1 MNVKNKFLLNKFI
14 FIEGGARM
22 SNKKNDPQIEKRKNE
37 ILGLFLITFAAIS
50 YLAIFSNSA
59 GLLGNYLSNAYYFLV
74 GSGSYFFPL
83 LFIYWGIQ
91 FIRSRKI
98 KFSSRFGGLL
108 IAFIAII
115 SIINLTE
122 GVKNPLVIDFN
133 AAGGIIGNTIS
144 YFLAE
149 LFAVNGAYIILSVIL
164 LIGLLLLFDLFLHNI
179 FSKVKTKFKA
189 IKKIILNFK
198 EQFKSFFANL
208 SLNQFNFLN
217 KIKEK
222 NENKKQKTKEENAMK
237 AELKKDRTKKNNSN
251 KDTPAK
257 IVKNKAPQNE
267 EIKAKTE
274 SINNNPNNEKPVKK
288 NEKENNFKD
297 KPKEVQEDF
306 DISKDQSKNVND
318 QGEKYGDYTFPG
330 ISLLNDSG
338 KKKVK
343 LANKSELLEETL
355 NSFGVEAKVINVNH
369 GPTITRYEIQPA
381 TGVKVSKIVNL
392 SDDISLALAARDV
405 RIEAPIPGKA
415 AVGIEV
421 PHGNNITVSFRDVI
435 VSEEFQKA
443 EAKLTL
449 ALGKGIDGD
458 TAVFNLAKMPH
469 LLVAGA
475 TGSGKSVC
483 INTLISSI
491 LYGATPAEVKLL
503 LVDPKKVEL
512 NIYQGLPHL
521 ITPVVTDPQKAANVL
536 KLVVEEMENRYDL
549 FSETGSRGIESY
561 NKQVDDSEDKMPY
574 IVVIIDELSD
584 LMMVAANEVEDNICR
599 LAQMSRAA
607 GIHLIIA
614 TQRPSVDVITGL
626 IKANIPSR
634 ISFAVSSAT
643 DSRTILDMGGAEKLL
658 GKGDMLFSPVGMQK
672 PQRIQG
678 SFLTDQEISKITSF
692 VKSQATAD
700 YKIEK
705 EDIKDVELSIDDE
718 QDELYEEA
726 VKLVV
731 KYRASISMLQ
741 RRLHIGHSR
750 AARLID
756 SMEDDGIVGPYAGS
770 KPREV
775 LVEESDLETIL
786 NDEDLE
792 QGAKSEVK
800 NLDKKIEL

>member
-1 MNVKNKFLLNKFI
+1 
-14 FIEGGARM
+14 M
-22 SNKKNDPQIEKRKNE
+22 SDQKNDPKIERRKNE

-50 YLAIFSNSA
+50 YFAIFSNSA
-59 GLLGNYLSNAYYFLV
+59 GLLGDYMSRGYYFLV
-74 GSGSYFFPL
+74 GSGSYILPL
-83 LFIYWGIQ
+83 LFVYWGIQ
-91 FIRSRKI
+91 LIRSKTI
-98 KFSSRFGGLL
+98 KFSAQFLGL
-108 IAFIAII
+108 IISFIAII
-115 SIINLTE
+115 SIINLNE
-122 GVKNPLVIDFN
+122 GGNLFLNTPQN
-133 AAGGIIGNTIS
+133 AAGGVIGGAIT
-144 YFLAE
+144 YFLVE
-149 LFAVNGAYIILSVIL
+149 LFAVNGAYIILSVLL
-164 LIGLLLLFDLFLHNI
+164 LIGILLLFDLFLHNI
-179 FSKVKTKFKA
+179 FRKTKAVISSFNQLLRNLKEN
-189 IKKIILNFK
+189 II
-198 EQFKSFFANL
+198 SFFS
-208 SLNQFNFLN
+208 SLTLGRFNIFSKLKENRKKKKDKKKNDLN
-217 KIKEK
+217 KPELESKNIVEEK
-222 NENKKQKTKEENAMK
+222 NTGGSTEVQVENAKNNKSSKTAKMKDKKNKNKKSS
-237 AELKKDRTKKNNSN
+237 RTKKE
-251 KDTPAK
+251 
-257 IVKNKAPQNE
+257 IEEEKNK
-267 EIKAKTE
+267 EIT
-274 SINNNPNNEKPVKK
+274 
-288 NEKENNFKD
+288 
-297 KPKEVQEDF
+297 EDF
-306 DISKDQSKNVND
+306 DISKDQSKD
-318 QGEKYGDYTFPG
+318 IKGQGEKHGDYTLPG

-392 SDDISLALAARDV
+392 SDDIALALAARDV

-421 PHGNNITVSFRDVI
+421 PHGNDITVSFRDVI

-443 EAKLTL
+443 EDKLTL

-491 LYGATPAEVKLL
+491 LYRATPEEVKLL

-521 ITPVVTDPQKAANVL
+521 ITPVVTDSKKAANVL

-549 FSETGSRGIESY
+549 FSDTGSRGIESY
-561 NKQVDDSEDKMPY
+561 NEKLDDPEDKMPY

-658 GKGDMLFSPVGMQK
+658 GKGDMLFAPVGMQK

-678 SFLTDQEISKITSF
+678 AFLTDKEISDITAF
-692 VKSQATAD
+692 VKEQATAE
-700 YKIEK
+700 YKIGK
-705 EDIKDVELSIDDE
+705 NDIKEVELSIIDDE

-756 SMEDDGIVGPYAGS
+756 SMEEDGIVGPYAGS
-770 KPREV
+770 KPRQV
-775 LVEESDLETIL
+775 LVEEDDLEAIL
-786 NDEDLE
+786 NGEYDNEAE
-792 QGAKSEVK
+792 AEEKS
-800 NLDKKIEL
+800 NTQNS

>member
-1 MNVKNKFLLNKFI
+1 
-14 FIEGGARM
+14 M
-22 SNKKNDPQIEKRKNE
+22 SDQKNDPKIERRKNE

-50 YLAIFSNSA
+50 YFAIFSNSA
-59 GLLGNYLSNAYYFLV
+59 GLLGDYMSRGYYFLV
-74 GSGSYFFPL
+74 GSGSYILPL
-83 LFIYWGIQ
+83 LFVYWGIQ
-91 FIRSRKI
+91 LIRSKTI
-98 KFSSRFGGLL
+98 KFSAKFLGL
-108 IAFIAII
+108 IISFIAII
-115 SIINLTE
+115 SIINLNE
-122 GVKNPLVIDFN
+122 GGNLFLNTPQN
-133 AAGGIIGNTIS
+133 AAGGVIGGAIT
-144 YFLAE
+144 YFLVE
-149 LFAVNGAYIILSVIL
+149 LFAVNGAYIILSVLL
-164 LIGLLLLFDLFLHNI
+164 LIGILLLFDLFLHNI
-179 FSKVKTKFKA
+179 FRKTKAVISSFNQLLRNLKEN
-189 IKKIILNFK
+189 II
-198 EQFKSFFANL
+198 SFFS
-208 SLNQFNFLN
+208 SLTLGRFNIFSKLKENRKKKKDKKKNDLN
-217 KIKEK
+217 KPELESKNIVEEK
-222 NENKKQKTKEENAMK
+222 NTGGSTEVQVENAKNNKSSKTAKMKDKKNKNKKSS
-237 AELKKDRTKKNNSN
+237 RTKKE
-251 KDTPAK
+251 
-257 IVKNKAPQNE
+257 IEEEKNK
-267 EIKAKTE
+267 EIT
-274 SINNNPNNEKPVKK
+274 
-288 NEKENNFKD
+288 
-297 KPKEVQEDF
+297 EDF
-306 DISKDQSKNVND
+306 DISKDQSKD
-318 QGEKYGDYTFPG
+318 IKGQGEKHGDYTLPG
-330 ISLLNDSG
+330 ILLLNDSG

-392 SDDISLALAARDV
+392 SDDIALALAARDV

-421 PHGNNITVSFRDVI
+421 PHGNDITVSFRDVI

-443 EAKLTL
+443 EDKLTL

-491 LYGATPAEVKLL
+491 LYRATPEEVKLL

-521 ITPVVTDPQKAANVL
+521 ITPVVTDSKKAANVL

-549 FSETGSRGIESY
+549 FSDTGSRGIESY
-561 NKQVDDSEDKMPY
+561 NEKLDDPEDKMPY

-658 GKGDMLFSPVGMQK
+658 GKGDMLFAPVGMQK

-678 SFLTDQEISKITSF
+678 AFLTDKEISDITAF
-692 VKSQATAD
+692 VKDQATAE

-705 EDIKDVELSIDDE
+705 DDIKEVELSIIDDE

-756 SMEDDGIVGPYAGS
+756 SMEEDGIVGPYAGS
-770 KPREV
+770 KPRQV
-775 LVEESDLETIL
+775 LVEEDDLEAIL
-786 NDEDLE
+786 NGEYDNEAE
-792 QGAKSEVK
+792 AEEKS
-800 NLDKKIEL
+800 NTQNS

>member
-1 MNVKNKFLLNKFI
+1 
-14 FIEGGARM
+14 M
-22 SNKKNDPQIEKRKNE
+22 SNKNNDPRIEKRKNE
-37 ILGLFLITFAAIS
+37 LLGLFLITFAAIS
-50 YLAIFSNSA
+50 YFAIFNDSA
-59 GLLGNYLSNAYYFLV
+59 GLLGDYISSAYYFLV
-74 GSGSYFFPL
+74 GSGSYILPL

-91 FIRSRKI
+91 LIRSKKI
-98 KFSSRFGGLL
+98 FFSARFVGL
-108 IAFIAII
+108 IISFIAVI
-115 SIINLTE
+115 SIVHLNE
-122 GVKNPLVIDFN
+122 GVSFSLSSAQNT
-133 AAGGIIGNTIS
+133 AGGVIGGALS
-144 YFLAE
+144 YFLSQ
-149 LFAVNGAYIILSVIL
+149 LFAVSGAYIILSVLL
-164 LIGLLLLFDLFLHNI
+164 LIGILLLFDLFLHNI
-179 FSKVKTKFKA
+179 F
-189 IKKIILNFK
+189 
-198 EQFKSFFANL
+198 
-208 SLNQFNFLN
+208 
-217 KIKEK
+217 
-222 NENKKQKTKEENAMK
+222 QKTKEFIIYIKEKIDSLNKKIKEFLNRLKSRISAFFSKIKKKLTVKKEENNDKEKSEPEKGPNEVK
-237 AELKKDRTKKNNSN
+237 ANDKED
-251 KDTPAK
+251 
-257 IVKNKAPQNE
+257 
-267 EIKAKTE
+267 
-274 SINNNPNNEKPVKK
+274 NNPNKADKKLKKEKVNSKPEEKTKNNNLKTEKSEKFEQKETENKSKTRSEKNSSGDNKK
-288 NEKENNFKD
+288 EEKNKKD
-297 KPKEVQEDF
+297 QNAEEITEDF
-306 DISKDQSKNVND
+306 DISKDQSKNIKD
-318 QGEKYGDYTFPG
+318 EGEKHGDYTLPG

-338 KKKVK
+338 KKRAK
-343 LANKSELLEETL
+343 LPNKSELLEQTL
-355 NSFGVEAKVINVNH
+355 NSFGVEAEVINVNH

-392 SDDISLALAARDV
+392 SDDIALALAAKDV

-421 PHGNNITVSFRDVI
+421 PHGNEITVSFRDVI
-435 VSEEFQKA
+435 ISEEFQQS
-443 EAKLTL
+443 EDKLTL

-469 LLVAGA
+469 LLIAGA

-491 LYGATPAEVKLL
+491 LYRATPEEVKLL

-512 NIYQGLPHL
+512 SIYKGLPHL
-521 ITPVVTDPQKAANVL
+521 ITPVVTDPKKASNVL
-536 KLVVEEMENRYDL
+536 KLVVEEMEKRYDR

-561 NKQVDDSEDKMPY
+561 NKQVDDPEDKMPY

-599 LAQMSRAA
+599 LAQMARAA

-658 GKGDMLFSPVGMQK
+658 GKGDMLFAPVGMQK

-678 SFLTDQEISKITSF
+678 AFLTDEEISKITSF
-692 VKSQATAD
+692 VKDQASTE

-705 EDIKDVELSIDDE
+705 DDIEEVKLSIDDE

-756 SMEDDGIVGPYAGS
+756 SMEEDGIVGPYAGS

-775 LVEESDLETIL
+775 LVDEDDLEAIL
-786 NDEDLE
+786 NGEYEAEEEND
-792 QGAKSEVK
+792 SE
-800 NLDKKIEL
+800 NS

>member
-1 MNVKNKFLLNKFI
+1 
-14 FIEGGARM
+14 M
-22 SNKKNDPQIEKRKNE
+22 SDQKNDPKIERRKNE

-50 YLAIFSNSA
+50 YFAIFSNSA
-59 GLLGNYLSNAYYFLV
+59 GLLGDYMSRGYYFLV
-74 GSGSYFFPL
+74 GSGSYILPL
-83 LFIYWGIQ
+83 LFVYWGIQ
-91 FIRSRKI
+91 LIRSKTI
-98 KFSSRFGGLL
+98 KFSAKFLGL
-108 IAFIAII
+108 IISFIAII
-115 SIINLTE
+115 SIINLNE
-122 GVKNPLVIDFN
+122 GGNLFLNTPQN
-133 AAGGIIGNTIS
+133 AAGGVIGGAIT
-144 YFLAE
+144 YFLVE
-149 LFAVNGAYIILSVIL
+149 LFAVNGAYIILSVLL
-164 LIGLLLLFDLFLHNI
+164 LIGILLLFDLFLHNI
-179 FSKVKTKFKA
+179 FRKTKAVISSFNQLLRNLKEN
-189 IKKIILNFK
+189 II
-198 EQFKSFFANL
+198 SFFS
-208 SLNQFNFLN
+208 SLTLGRFNIFSKLKENRKKKKDKKKNDLN
-217 KIKEK
+217 KPELESKNIVEEK
-222 NENKKQKTKEENAMK
+222 NTGGSTEVQVENAKNNKSSKTAKMKDKKNKNKKSS
-237 AELKKDRTKKNNSN
+237 RTKKE
-251 KDTPAK
+251 
-257 IVKNKAPQNE
+257 IEEEKNK
-267 EIKAKTE
+267 EIT
-274 SINNNPNNEKPVKK
+274 
-288 NEKENNFKD
+288 
-297 KPKEVQEDF
+297 EDF
-306 DISKDQSKNVND
+306 DISKDQSKD
-318 QGEKYGDYTFPG
+318 IKGQGEKHGDYTLPG
-330 ISLLNDSG
+330 ILLLNDSG

-392 SDDISLALAARDV
+392 SDDIALALAARDV

-421 PHGNNITVSFRDVI
+421 PHGNDITVSFRDVI

-443 EAKLTL
+443 EDKLTL

-491 LYGATPAEVKLL
+491 LYRATPEEVKLL

-521 ITPVVTDPQKAANVL
+521 ITPVVTDSKKAANVL

-549 FSETGSRGIESY
+549 FSDTGSRGIESY
-561 NKQVDDSEDKMPY
+561 NEKLDDPEDKMPY

-658 GKGDMLFSPVGMQK
+658 GKGDMLFAPVGMQK

-678 SFLTDQEISKITSF
+678 AFLTDKEISDITAF
-692 VKSQATAD
+692 VKEQATAE
-700 YKIEK
+700 YKIGK
-705 EDIKDVELSIDDE
+705 NDIKEVELSIIDDE

-756 SMEDDGIVGPYAGS
+756 SMEEDGIVGPYAGS
-770 KPREV
+770 KPRQV
-775 LVEESDLETIL
+775 LVEEDDLEAIL
-786 NDEDLE
+786 NGEYDNEAE
-792 QGAKSEVK
+792 AEEKS
-800 NLDKKIEL
+800 NTQNS

>member
-1 MNVKNKFLLNKFI
+1 
-14 FIEGGARM
+14 
-22 SNKKNDPQIEKRKNE
+22 KNE

-50 YLAIFSNSA
+50 YFAIFSNSA
-59 GLLGNYLSNAYYFLV
+59 GLLGNYISTAYYFLV
-74 GSGSYFFPL
+74 GSGSYILPL
-83 LFIYWGIQ
+83 LFVYWGIQ
-91 FIRSRKI
+91 LIRSKKI
-98 KFSSRFGGLL
+98 SLSGRFLGLL
-108 IAFIAII
+108 ISFIAII
-115 SIINLTE
+115 SIINLNE
-122 GVKNPLVIDFN
+122 GANFFLNTPQN
-133 AAGGIIGNTIS
+133 AAGGIIGGAIS
-144 YFLAE
+144 YFLVE
-149 LFAVNGAYIILSVIL
+149 LFAVNGAYIILSALL
-164 LIGLLLLFDLFLHNI
+164 LIGVLLLFDLFLHNI
-179 FSKVKTKFKA
+179 FRKT
-189 IKKIILNFK
+189 K
-198 EQFKSFFANL
+198 EQFLAFKKSLENLKRKIINFFSNL
-208 SLNQFNFLN
+208 SLGRFNIFA
-217 KIKEK
+217 KIKEAGALKKSKKKKESKSQSEQQADQADQRSKK
-222 NENKKQKTKEENAMK
+222 NSTDIDNISPSLAQSNSQTEKKKNQEAENKKQQKEAAAN
-237 AELKKDRTKKNNSN
+237 DQDNDNNQ
-251 KDTPAK
+251 AK
-257 IVKNKAPQNE
+257 SEDK
-267 EIKAKTE
+267 EIT
-274 SINNNPNNEKPVKK
+274 
-288 NEKENNFKD
+288 
-297 KPKEVQEDF
+297 EDF
-306 DISKDQSKNVND
+306 DITKDQSKDVKN
-318 QGEKYGDYTFPG
+318 QGEKHGDYTLPG
-330 ISLLNDSG
+330 ISLLDDSG

-355 NSFGVEAKVINVNH
+355 SSFGVDAKVINVNH
-369 GPTITRYEIQPA
+369 GPTITRYEVQPA

-392 SDDISLALAARDV
+392 SDDIALALAAKDV

-421 PHGNNITVSFRDVI
+421 PHGNDITVSFRDVI
-435 VSEEFQKA
+435 ISEEFQKA
-443 EAKLTL
+443 EDKLTL

-491 LYGATPAEVKLL
+491 LYRATPKEVKLL

-521 ITPVVTDPQKAANVL
+521 LTPVVTDPKKAANVL

-561 NKQVDDSEDKMPY
+561 NKQVDDPEDKMPY

-658 GKGDMLFSPVGMQK
+658 GKGDMLFAPVGMQK

-678 SFLTDQEISKITSF
+678 SFLTDQEISAINSF
-692 VKSQATAD
+692 VKNQATAE

-705 EDIKDVELSIDDE
+705 DDIKEVELSIDDE

-756 SMEDDGIVGPYAGS
+756 SMEEDGIVGPYAGS

-775 LVEESDLETIL
+775 LVEEDDLEAIL
-786 NDEDLE
+786 NGDFDEAE
-792 QGAKSEVK
+792 KEEAENS
-800 NLDKKIEL
+800 

>member
-1 MNVKNKFLLNKFI
+1 
-14 FIEGGARM
+14 M
-22 SNKKNDPQIEKRKNE
+22 SKQKNDPKIEKRKNE

-50 YLAIFSNSA
+50 YFAIFSNSA
-59 GLLGNYLSNAYYFLV
+59 GLLGDYISNAYFFSV
-74 GSGSYFFPL
+74 GSGSYVMPL
-83 LFIYWGIQ
+83 LFVYWGIQ
-91 FIRSRKI
+91 LIRSKKI
-98 KFSSRFGGLL
+98 SFSGRFLGVL
-108 IAFIAII
+108 ITFTAII
-115 SIINLTE
+115 SIINLNE
-122 GVKNPLVIDFN
+122 GGSFFLNTPQN
-133 AAGGIIGNTIS
+133 AAGGIIGGAIS
-144 YFLAE
+144 YFLVE
-149 LFAVNGAYIILSVIL
+149 LFALNGAYIILSALL
-164 LIGLLLLFDLFLHNI
+164 LIGILLLFNLFLHNI
-179 FSKVKTKFKA
+179 FQKSREQILAFKRGLENL
-189 IKKIILNFK
+189 KEKII
-198 EQFKSFFANL
+198 SFFSNL
-208 SLNQFNFLN
+208 SLGRLN
-217 KIKEK
+217 VFAKIKEARANK
-222 NENKKQKTKEENAMK
+222 KAEKKKMGKKEKSNNAEAKGKQNENREENLTDVDTVSPSLTQSKSQTEKKQNKKVENKKQQNKKSAVKEN
-237 AELKKDRTKKNNSN
+237 
-251 KDTPAK
+251 
-257 IVKNKAPQNE
+257 KNK
-267 EIKAKTE
+267 
-274 SINNNPNNEKPVKK
+274 
-288 NEKENNFKD
+288 
-297 KPKEVQEDF
+297 EVTEDF
-306 DISKDQSKNVND
+306 DISKDQSENIKD
-318 QGEKYGDYTFPG
+318 EGEKHGDYTLPG

-355 NSFGVEAKVINVNH
+355 NSFGVEAKVVNVNH
-369 GPTITRYEIQPA
+369 GPTITRYEVQPA

-392 SDDISLALAARDV
+392 SDDIALALAAKDV

-421 PHGNNITVSFRDVI
+421 PHGNDITVSFRDVV

-443 EAKLTL
+443 EDKLTL

-458 TAVFNLAKMPH
+458 TAVFNLAEMPH

-491 LYGATPAEVKLL
+491 LYRSTPEEVKLL

-512 NIYQGLPHL
+512 NTYQGLPHL
-521 ITPVVTDPQKAANVL
+521 ITPVVTDPKKAANVL
-536 KLVVEEMENRYDL
+536 KLVVEEMEDRYDR

-561 NKQVDDSEDKMPY
+561 NKQVDDPDDKMPY

-584 LMMVAANEVEDNICR
+584 LMMVAASEVEDNICR

-658 GKGDMLFSPVGMQK
+658 GKGDMLFAPVGMQK

-678 SFLTDQEISKITSF
+678 AFLTDQEISEITSF
-692 VKSQATAD
+692 VKDQATAE

-705 EDIKDVELSIDDE
+705 DDIQDVELSIDDD

-741 RRLHIGHSR
+741 RRLHVGHSR

-756 SMEDDGIVGPYAGS
+756 TMEEDGIVGPYAGS

-775 LVEESDLETIL
+775 LVEEDDLEAIL
-786 NDEDLE
+786 NGEFEKEDEKE
-792 QGAKSEVK
+792 EAEEAKNNS
-800 NLDKKIEL
+800 

>member
-1 MNVKNKFLLNKFI
+1 
-14 FIEGGARM
+14 M
-22 SNKKNDPQIEKRKNE
+22 SKQKNDPKIEKRKNE

-50 YLAIFSNSA
+50 YFAIFNSSA
-59 GLLGNYLSNAYYFLV
+59 GLLGNYISKAYYFLV
-74 GSGSYFFPL
+74 GSGSYILPL
-83 LFIYWGIQ
+83 LFVYWGIQ
-91 FIRSRKI
+91 LIRSKKI
-98 KFSSRFGGLL
+98 KLSGRFLGLL
-108 IAFIAII
+108 IAFTAII
-115 SIINLTE
+115 SIINLNE
-122 GVKNPLVIDFN
+122 GGGFFLNTPQN
-133 AAGGIIGNTIS
+133 AAGGIIGSSIS

-149 LFAVNGAYIILSVIL
+149 LFAVNGAYIILSVLL
-164 LIGLLLLFDLFLHNI
+164 LIGILLLFDLFLHNI
-179 FSKVKTKFKA
+179 FQKSKKQLIA
-189 IKKIILNFK
+189 FK
-198 EQFKSFFANL
+198 EALSNLNEKIKEFFNNL
-208 SLNQFNFLN
+208 SLGRLN
-217 KIKEK
+217 IFAKIKEAAAAKKAKKKKEIMK
-222 NENKKQKTKEENAMK
+222 NKDNSDAAEIDSEPEVNKRKNLNDQENISPSLTQSKTSSENNKNKKMKTKNK
-237 AELKKDRTKKNNSN
+237 QKVAES
-251 KDTPAK
+251 
-257 IVKNKAPQNE
+257 E
-267 EIKAKTE
+267 
-274 SINNNPNNEKPVKK
+274 
-288 NEKENNFKD
+288 EKEIT
-297 KPKEVQEDF
+297 EDF
-306 DISKDQSKNVND
+306 DITKDQSKDVKD
-318 QGEKYGDYTFPG
+318 QGEKHGDYTLPG

-392 SDDISLALAARDV
+392 SDDIALALAARDV

-421 PHGNNITVSFRDVI
+421 PHGNDITVSFRDVI

-458 TAVFNLAKMPH
+458 TAVFNLTKMPH

-491 LYGATPAEVKLL
+491 LYRATPEEVKLL

-521 ITPVVTDPQKAANVL
+521 ITPVVTDPKKAANVL

-561 NKQVDDSEDKMPY
+561 NKQVDDPEDKMPY
-574 IVVIIDELSD
+574 IVVVIDELSD

-658 GKGDMLFSPVGMQK
+658 GKGDMLFAPVGMQK

-692 VKSQATAD
+692 VKNQAAAE

-705 EDIKDVELSIDDE
+705 EDIKEVELSLDDE

-756 SMEDDGIVGPYAGS
+756 TMEEDGIVGPYAGS

-775 LVEESDLETIL
+775 LVEEEELEAVLNGELEEAENSNSD
-786 NDEDLE
+786 
-792 QGAKSEVK
+792 K
-800 NLDKKIEL
+800 

>member
-1 MNVKNKFLLNKFI
+1 
-14 FIEGGARM
+14 M
-22 SNKKNDPQIEKRKNE
+22 SDQKNDPKIERRKNE

-50 YLAIFSNSA
+50 YFAIFSNSA
-59 GLLGNYLSNAYYFLV
+59 GLLGDYMSRGYYFLV
-74 GSGSYFFPL
+74 GSGSYILPL
-83 LFIYWGIQ
+83 LFVYWGIQ
-91 FIRSRKI
+91 LIRSKTI
-98 KFSSRFGGLL
+98 KFSAQFLGL
-108 IAFIAII
+108 IISFIAII
-115 SIINLTE
+115 SIINLNE
-122 GVKNPLVIDFN
+122 GGNLFLNTPQN
-133 AAGGIIGNTIS
+133 AAGGVIGGAIT
-144 YFLAE
+144 YFLVE
-149 LFAVNGAYIILSVIL
+149 LFAVNGAYIILSVLL
-164 LIGLLLLFDLFLHNI
+164 LIGILLLFDLFLHNI
-179 FSKVKTKFKA
+179 FRKTKAVISSFNQLLRNLKEN
-189 IKKIILNFK
+189 II
-198 EQFKSFFANL
+198 SFFS
-208 SLNQFNFLN
+208 SLTLGRFNIFSKLKENRKKKKDKKKNDLN
-217 KIKEK
+217 KPELESKNIVEEK
-222 NENKKQKTKEENAMK
+222 NTGGSTEVQVENAKNNKSSKTAKMKDKKNKNKKSS
-237 AELKKDRTKKNNSN
+237 RTKKE
-251 KDTPAK
+251 
-257 IVKNKAPQNE
+257 IEEEKNK
-267 EIKAKTE
+267 EIT
-274 SINNNPNNEKPVKK
+274 
-288 NEKENNFKD
+288 
-297 KPKEVQEDF
+297 EDF
-306 DISKDQSKNVND
+306 DISKDQSKD
-318 QGEKYGDYTFPG
+318 IKGQGEKHGDYTLPG

-392 SDDISLALAARDV
+392 SDDIALALAARDV

-421 PHGNNITVSFRDVI
+421 PHGNDITVSFRDVI

-443 EAKLTL
+443 EDKLTL

-491 LYGATPAEVKLL
+491 LYRATPEEVKLL
-503 LVDPKKVEL
+503 LIDPKKVEL

-521 ITPVVTDPQKAANVL
+521 ITPVVTDSKKAANVL

-549 FSETGSRGIESY
+549 FSDTGSRGIESY
-561 NKQVDDSEDKMPY
+561 NEKLDDPEDKMPY

-658 GKGDMLFSPVGMQK
+658 GKGDMLFAPVGMQK

-678 SFLTDQEISKITSF
+678 AFLTDKEISDITAF
-692 VKSQATAD
+692 VKDQATAE

-705 EDIKDVELSIDDE
+705 DDIKEVELSIIDDE

-756 SMEDDGIVGPYAGS
+756 SMEEDGIVGPYAGS
-770 KPREV
+770 KPRQV
-775 LVEESDLETIL
+775 LVEEDDLEAIL
-786 NDEDLE
+786 NGEYDNEAE
-792 QGAKSEVK
+792 AEEKS
-800 NLDKKIEL
+800 NTQNS

>member
-1 MNVKNKFLLNKFI
+1 
-14 FIEGGARM
+14 M
-22 SNKKNDPQIEKRKNE
+22 SKQKNDTRIEKRKNE

-50 YLAIFSNSA
+50 YFAIFSRSA
-59 GLLGNYLSNAYYFLV
+59 GLLGNYISSAYYFMV
-74 GSGSYFFPL
+74 GSGSYILPL
-83 LFIYWGIQ
+83 LFVYWGIQ
-91 FIRSRKI
+91 LIRSKKI
-98 KFSSRFGGLL
+98 KFSGRFLGLL
-108 IAFIAII
+108 ISFIAII
-115 SIINLTE
+115 SIINLSE
-122 GVKNPLVIDFN
+122 GGGFFLNTPQN
-133 AAGGIIGNTIS
+133 AAGGIIGSAIS
-144 YFLAE
+144 YFLTE
-149 LFAVNGAYIILSVIL
+149 LFAVRGSYIILSVLL
-164 LIGLLLLFDLFLHNI
+164 LIGILLLFDLFLHNI
-179 FSKVKTKFKA
+179 FQKTRAQIFA
-189 IKKIILNFK
+189 FK
-198 EQFKSFFANL
+198 EAVLNLNEKIKSFFSNL
-208 SLNQFNFLN
+208 SFGRLNLFAR
-217 KIKEK
+217 IKEARAK
-222 NENKKQKTKEENAMK
+222 KAERKNKKRKEKKRSAAAAETLAEENEDKELAESASLSPSMTQSNTK
-237 AELKKDRTKKNNSN
+237 AEKKQNPKAKKS
-251 KDTPAK
+251 
-257 IVKNKAPQNE
+257 KNKQKE
-267 EIKAKTE
+267 KTAASAE
-274 SINNNPNNEKPVKK
+274 
-288 NEKENNFKD
+288 EKEIT
-297 KPKEVQEDF
+297 EDF
-306 DISKDQSKNVND
+306 DITKDQSKDVKD
-318 QGEKYGDYTFPG
+318 QGEKHGDYTLPG

-355 NSFGVEAKVINVNH
+355 SSFGVEAKVINVNH

-392 SDDISLALAARDV
+392 SDDIALALAARDV

-421 PHGNNITVSFRDVI
+421 PHGNDITVSFRDVI

-443 EAKLTL
+443 EDKLTL

-491 LYGATPAEVKLL
+491 LYRATPEEVKLL

-521 ITPVVTDPQKAANVL
+521 ITPVVTDPKKAANVL

-561 NKQVDDSEDKMPY
+561 NKQVDDPDDKMPY

-658 GKGDMLFSPVGMQK
+658 GKGDMLFAPVGMQK

-678 SFLTDQEISKITSF
+678 AFLTDQEISEITSF
-692 VKSQATAD
+692 VKNQATAE

-705 EDIKDVELSIDDE
+705 DDIKEVELSIDDE

-756 SMEDDGIVGPYAGS
+756 TMEEDGIVGPYAGS

-775 LVEESDLETIL
+775 LVKEDDLEAIL
-786 NDEDLE
+786 NGEYENQEAETED
-792 QGAKSEVK
+792 QKS
-800 NLDKKIEL
+800 

>member
-1 MNVKNKFLLNKFI
+1 
-14 FIEGGARM
+14 M
-22 SNKKNDPQIEKRKNE
+22 SDQKNDPKIERRKNE

-50 YLAIFSNSA
+50 YFAIFSNSA
-59 GLLGNYLSNAYYFLV
+59 GLLGDYMSKAYYFLV
-74 GSGSYFFPL
+74 GSGSYILPL

-91 FIRSRKI
+91 LIRSKSI
-98 KFSSRFGGLL
+98 KFSAKFLGL
-108 IAFIAII
+108 IISFISII
-115 SIINLTE
+115 SIINLNE
-122 GVKNPLVIDFN
+122 GGNLFLNTPEN
-133 AAGGIIGNTIS
+133 AAGGIIGGAIS
-144 YFLAE
+144 YFLVE
-149 LFAVNGAYIILSVIL
+149 LFAVNGAYIILSVLL
-164 LIGLLLLFDLFLHNI
+164 LIGILLLFDLFLHNI
-179 FSKVKTKFKA
+179 FRKTKAVISAFNQS
-189 IKKIILNFK
+189 IKNLKEKIISFFNSLTLGRFNIFAKFK
-198 EQFKSFFANL
+198 DNRTDKKEKRKNDLDKVELESKNTAENIVEESNNQSSFKSQAENL
-208 SLNQFNFLN
+208 NNNTSSNSAV
-217 KIKEK
+217 EK
-222 NENKKQKTKEENAMK
+222 NKNNKKQQKTK
-237 AELKKDRTKKNNSN
+237 
-251 KDTPAK
+251 
-257 IVKNKAPQNE
+257 
-267 EIKAKTE
+267 
-274 SINNNPNNEKPVKK
+274 
-288 NEKENNFKD
+288 
-297 KPKEVQEDF
+297 KEVEAENETKEITEDF
-306 DISKDQSKNVND
+306 DISKDQSKDIKD
-318 QGEKYGDYTFPG
+318 QGEKHGDYTLPG

-392 SDDISLALAARDV
+392 SDDIALALAARDV

-421 PHGNNITVSFRDVI
+421 PHGNDITVSFRDVI

-491 LYGATPAEVKLL
+491 LYRAAPDEVKLL

-521 ITPVVTDPQKAANVL
+521 ITPVVTDPKKAANVL

-549 FSETGSRGIESY
+549 FSDTGSRGIESY
-561 NKQVDDSEDKMPY
+561 NKQIDDPEDKLPY
-574 IVVIIDELSD
+574 IVVVIDELSD

-658 GKGDMLFSPVGMQK
+658 GKGDMLFAPVGMQK

-678 SFLTDQEISKITSF
+678 AFLTDKEISDITAF
-692 VKSQATAD
+692 VKNQAAAE

-705 EDIKDVELSIDDE
+705 DDIKEVELSIDDE

-756 SMEDDGIVGPYAGS
+756 SMEEDGIVGPYAGS
-770 KPREV
+770 KPRKV
-775 LVEESDLETIL
+775 LVEEDDLEAIL
-786 NDEDLE
+786 NGEYDTDAEE
-792 QGAKSEVK
+792 KSDSQ
-800 NLDKKIEL
+800 NS

>member
-1 MNVKNKFLLNKFI
+1 MSKQKNNPK
-14 FIEGGARM
+14 
-22 SNKKNDPQIEKRKNE
+22 IEKRKNE

-50 YLAIFSNSA
+50 YFAIFSNSA
-59 GLLGNYLSNAYYFLV
+59 GLLGNYISSAYYFLV
-74 GSGSYFFPL
+74 GSGSYILPL
-83 LFIYWGIQ
+83 LFVYWGIQ
-91 FIRSRKI
+91 LIRSKKI
-98 KFSSRFGGLL
+98 NLSARFLGLL
-108 IAFIAII
+108 LSFIAII
-115 SIINLTE
+115 SIINLNDGGSFSLNT
-122 GVKNPLVIDFN
+122 PQT
-133 AAGGIIGNTIS
+133 AAGGIIGGAIS
-144 YFLAE
+144 YFLTE
-149 LFAVNGAYIILSVIL
+149 LFAVHGAYIILSVL
-164 LIGLLLLFDLFLHNI
+164 LLTGILLLFDLFLHNI
-179 FSKVKTKFKA
+179 FSKTRAQILAFKEWVLNSKEKITSFFGSFSFGRFNIFAKFKDRREARKEKRKTEKNKNQTAKNAVENNVISEA
-189 IKKIILNFK
+189 IENKVIKDSYSNSETEKTASKKTSNQTKTNKDEAK
-198 EQFKSFFANL
+198 EL
-208 SLNQFNFLN
+208 S
-217 KIKEK
+217 EK
-222 NENKKQKTKEENAMK
+222 NE
-237 AELKKDRTKKNNSN
+237 
-251 KDTPAK
+251 
-257 IVKNKAPQNE
+257 KNK
-267 EIKAKTE
+267 EIT
-274 SINNNPNNEKPVKK
+274 
-288 NEKENNFKD
+288 
-297 KPKEVQEDF
+297 EDF
-306 DISKDQSKNVND
+306 DITKDQSKNVKD
-318 QGEKYGDYTFPG
+318 QGEKHGDYTLPG

-355 NSFGVEAKVINVNH
+355 GSFGVEAKVINVNH
-369 GPTITRYEIQPA
+369 GPTITRYEVQPA

-392 SDDISLALAARDV
+392 SDDIALALAAKDV

-421 PHGNNITVSFRDVI
+421 PHGNDITVSFRDVI

-491 LYGATPAEVKLL
+491 LYRATPEEVKLL

-521 ITPVVTDPQKAANVL
+521 ITPVVTDPKKAANVL
-536 KLVVEEMENRYDL
+536 KLVVEEMEDRYDR
-549 FSETGSRGIESY
+549 FSETGSRGIDSY
-561 NKQVDDSEDKMPY
+561 NKQVDDPEDKMPY
-574 IVVIIDELSD
+574 IVVVIDELSD

-658 GKGDMLFSPVGMQK
+658 GKGDMLFAPVGMQK

-678 SFLTDQEISKITSF
+678 AFLTDQEITDITSF
-692 VKSQATAD
+692 VKTQATAE

-705 EDIKDVELSIDDE
+705 DDIKEVELSIDDE

-756 SMEDDGIVGPYAGS
+756 TMEEDGIVGPYAGS

-775 LVEESDLETIL
+775 LVEEENLESIL
-786 NDEDLE
+786 NGEFEEKD
-792 QGAKSEVK
+792 Q
-800 NLDKKIEL
+800 NIETETS

>member
-1 MNVKNKFLLNKFI
+1 MSKQKNIAK
-14 FIEGGARM
+14 
-22 SNKKNDPQIEKRKNE
+22 IEKRKNE
-37 ILGLFLITFAAIS
+37 ILGLFLITFAVIS
-50 YLAIFSNSA
+50 YFAIFSSSA
-59 GLLGNYLSNAYYFLV
+59 GILGNYISTAYYFLV
-74 GSGSYFFPL
+74 GSGSYILPL
-83 LFIYWGIQ
+83 LFVYWGIQ
-91 FIRSRKI
+91 LIRSKKI
-98 KFSSRFGGLL
+98 SFSGRTLGLL
-108 IAFIAII
+108 IAFTAVI
-115 SIINLTE
+115 SIINLNE
-122 GVKNPLVIDFN
+122 GGSFFLNTPQN
-133 AAGGIIGNTIS
+133 AAGGIIGGAVS

-149 LFAVNGAYIILSVIL
+149 LFAVSGAYIILTVLL
-164 LIGLLLLFDLFLHNI
+164 LIGILLLFDLFLHNI
-179 FSKVKTKFKA
+179 FQKSRDKLIS
-189 IKKIILNFK
+189 IKDTLINRKNKIINFLK
-198 EQFKSFFANL
+198 NI
-208 SLNQFNFLN
+208 SLNRLN
-217 KIKEK
+217 IFSKIK
-222 NENKKQKTKEENAMK
+222 NENSKKDYQNDYQDDKKAEENRDQITNAQPGLVQNKTQKNKKEVNKNKNKNKKQSQPKTAAAETENKE
-237 AELKKDRTKKNNSN
+237 LT
-251 KDTPAK
+251 
-257 IVKNKAPQNE
+257 
-267 EIKAKTE
+267 
-274 SINNNPNNEKPVKK
+274 
-288 NEKENNFKD
+288 
-297 KPKEVQEDF
+297 EDF
-306 DISKDQSKNVND
+306 DITKDQSKDIND
-318 QGEKYGDYTFPG
+318 QGEKHGDYTLPG

-343 LANKSELLEETL
+343 LANKSDLLEETL
-355 NSFGVEAKVINVNH
+355 NSFGVKAEVINVNH
-369 GPTITRYEIQPA
+369 GPTITRYEVQPA

-392 SDDISLALAARDV
+392 SDDIALALAAKDV

-421 PHGNNITVSFRDVI
+421 PHGSDITVSFRDVV

-443 EAKLTL
+443 DDKLTL

-491 LYGATPAEVKLL
+491 LYRATPDEVKLL

-512 NIYQGLPHL
+512 NTYQGLPHL
-521 ITPVVTDPQKAANVL
+521 ITPVVTDPKKAANVL
-536 KLVVEEMENRYDL
+536 KLVVEEMENRYDR

-561 NKQVDDSEDKMPY
+561 NKQVDDPEDKMPY

-584 LMMVAANEVEDNICR
+584 LMMVAASEVEDNICR

-658 GKGDMLFSPVGMQK
+658 GKGDMLFAPVGMQK

-678 SFLTDQEISKITSF
+678 AFLTDQEISDITSF
-692 VKSQATAD
+692 VKKQAAAE

-705 EDIKDVELSIDDE
+705 DDIKEVELSIDDE

-756 SMEDDGIVGPYAGS
+756 TMEEDGIVGPYAGS

-775 LVEESDLETIL
+775 LVEE
-786 NDEDLE
+786 EDLE
-792 QGAKSEVK
+792 AVLNDDSDEIKEDQKSG
-800 NLDKKIEL
+800 IENS

>member
-1 MNVKNKFLLNKFI
+1 MSKQKNVPKT
-14 FIEGGARM
+14 
-22 SNKKNDPQIEKRKNE
+22 EKRKNE
-37 ILGLFLITFAAIS
+37 ILGLFLITFAVIS
-50 YLAIFSNSA
+50 YFAIFSGSA
-59 GLLGNYLSNAYYFLV
+59 GLVGNYISSAYYFLV
-74 GSGSYFFPL
+74 GSGSYILPL
-83 LFIYWGIQ
+83 LFVYWGIQ
-91 FIRSRKI
+91 LIRSKKI
-98 KFSSRFGGLL
+98 NFSARFLGLL
-108 IAFIAII
+108 ISFIAII
-115 SIINLTE
+115 SIINLNE
-122 GVKNPLVIDFN
+122 GGSFFLNSSQN
-133 AAGGIIGNTIS
+133 AAGGLIGGALS
-144 YFLAE
+144 YFLVK
-149 LFAVNGAYIILSVIL
+149 LFAVNGAYIILSVLL
-164 LIGLLLLFDLFLHNI
+164 LIGILLLFDLFLHNI
-179 FSKVKTKFKA
+179 FQKSRDQLIDFKKA
-189 IKKIILNFK
+189 LANMNNNI
-198 EQFKSFFANL
+198 KSFFGNL
-208 SLNQFNFLN
+208 SLNKLN
-217 KIKEK
+217 IFAKIKEQLLK
-222 NENKKQKTKEENAMK
+222 KKAQEQKEKRKNKKTLNDNETEIEKSELEKQEVKETENRTASNNTQASLVQSKVQEKEDQKDKDKTPAADKDNENK
-237 AELKKDRTKKNNSN
+237 ELT
-251 KDTPAK
+251 
-257 IVKNKAPQNE
+257 
-267 EIKAKTE
+267 
-274 SINNNPNNEKPVKK
+274 
-288 NEKENNFKD
+288 
-297 KPKEVQEDF
+297 EDF
-306 DISKDQSKNVND
+306 DITKDQSKDVKD
-318 QGEKYGDYTFPG
+318 QGEKHGDYTLPG

-343 LANKSELLEETL
+343 LANKSDLLEETL

-392 SDDISLALAARDV
+392 SDDIALALAARDV

-421 PHGNNITVSFRDVI
+421 PHGNDITVSFRDVI

-443 EAKLTL
+443 EDKLTL

-491 LYGATPAEVKLL
+491 LYRATPEEVKLL

-521 ITPVVTDPQKAANVL
+521 ITPVVTDPKKAANVL
-536 KLVVEEMENRYDL
+536 KLVVEEMENRYDR

-561 NKQVDDSEDKMPY
+561 NKQVDDPEDKMPY

-658 GKGDMLFSPVGMQK
+658 GKGDMLFAPVGMQK

-678 SFLTDQEISKITSF
+678 AFLTDQEISEITSF
-692 VKSQATAD
+692 VKNQAAAE

-705 EDIKDVELSIDDE
+705 DDIKEVELSIDDD

-726 VKLVV
+726 VQLVV

-756 SMEDDGIVGPYAGS
+756 TMEEDGIVGPYAGS

-775 LVEESDLETIL
+775 LVEE
-786 NDEDLE
+786 EDLE
-792 QGAKSEVK
+792 AIFNGELETEEQ
-800 NLDKKIEL
+800 KKDDENS

>member
-1 MNVKNKFLLNKFI
+1 
-14 FIEGGARM
+14 M
-22 SNKKNDPQIEKRKNE
+22 SDQKNDPKIEKRKNE

-50 YLAIFSNSA
+50 YFAIFSKSA
-59 GLLGNYLSNAYYFLV
+59 GFLGDYMSQGYYFLV
-74 GSGSYFFPL
+74 GSGSYILPL
-83 LFIYWGIQ
+83 LFVYWGIQ
-91 FIRSRKI
+91 LIRSKRI
-98 KFSSRFGGLL
+98 QFSAKFLGL
-108 IAFIAII
+108 IISFIAII
-115 SIINLTE
+115 SIMNLNQGGSFFINTPE
-122 GVKNPLVIDFN
+122 N
-133 AAGGIIGNTIS
+133 AAGGIIGSAIT
-144 YFLAE
+144 YFLVE
-149 LFAVNGAYIILSVIL
+149 LFAVNGAYIILSVVL
-164 LIGLLLLFDLFLHNI
+164 LVGILLLFDLFLHNI
-179 FSKVKTKFKA
+179 FQKTKA
-189 IKKIILNFK
+189 IFISFNESIHEARKKIT
-198 EQFKSFFANL
+198 SFFNKF
-208 SLNQFNFLN
+208 SLAKLN
-217 KIKEK
+217 IFKKLQQKKENKKAENNAERDQQNYSSENIKEEIVEAENNNNRDTKEK
-222 NENKKQKTKEENAMK
+222 NIIDQDNKKSAS
-237 AELKKDRTKKNNSN
+237 AKKKKKNKNEKKKNNSVGE
-251 KDTPAK
+251 KDDK
-257 IVKNKAPQNE
+257 K
-267 EIKAKTE
+267 EIT
-274 SINNNPNNEKPVKK
+274 
-288 NEKENNFKD
+288 
-297 KPKEVQEDF
+297 EDF
-306 DISKDQSKNVND
+306 DISKDQSKNIND
-318 QGEKYGDYTFPG
+318 QGEKHGDYTLPG

-338 KKKVK
+338 KKRAK
-343 LANKSELLEETL
+343 LANKSELLEQTL

-392 SDDISLALAARDV
+392 SDDIALALAARDV

-421 PHGNNITVSFRDVI
+421 PHGNDITVSFRDVV

-491 LYGATPAEVKLL
+491 LYRATPEEVKLL

-521 ITPVVTDPQKAANVL
+521 ITPVVTDPKKAANVL

-549 FSETGSRGIESY
+549 FSETGSRGIDSY
-561 NKQVDDSEDKMPY
+561 NKQVDDPEDKMPY

-658 GKGDMLFSPVGMQK
+658 GKGDMLFAPVGMQK

-678 SFLTDQEISKITSF
+678 AFLTDEEISDITDF
-692 VKSQATAD
+692 VKDQATAE

-705 EDIKDVELSIDDE
+705 DDIKEVELSIDDE

-756 SMEDDGIVGPYAGS
+756 TMEEDGIVGPYAGS

-775 LVEESDLETIL
+775 LVEESDLENIL
-786 NDEDLE
+786 NGDFENE
-792 QGAKSEVK
+792 QKDDNS
-800 NLDKKIEL
+800 NS

>member
-1 MNVKNKFLLNKFI
+1 
-14 FIEGGARM
+14 M
-22 SNKKNDPQIEKRKNE
+22 SKQKNDPKIEKRKNE

-50 YLAIFSNSA
+50 YFAIFSDSA
-59 GLLGNYLSNAYYFLV
+59 GLLGNYIRSAYYFLV
-74 GSGSYFFPL
+74 GSGSYILPL
-83 LFIYWGIQ
+83 LFVYWGIQ
-91 FIRSRKI
+91 LIRSKKI
-98 KFSSRFGGLL
+98 IFSGKFLGLL
-108 IAFIAII
+108 LSFIAII
-115 SIINLTE
+115 SIINLNESGSFFLNT
-122 GVKNPLVIDFN
+122 PQN
-133 AAGGIIGNTIS
+133 AAGGIIGGAVS
-144 YFLAE
+144 YFLSE
-149 LFAVNGAYIILSVIL
+149 LFAVNGAYIILSVFL
-164 LIGLLLLFDLFLHNI
+164 LIGILLLFDLFLHNI
-179 FSKVKTKFKA
+179 FQKSRERLIAFKDA
-189 IKKIILNFK
+189 LLNLNNKI
-198 EQFKSFFANL
+198 KSFFENL
-208 SLNQFNFLN
+208 SLGKLN
-217 KIKEK
+217 IFGKIKEIRSK
-222 NENKKQKTKEENAMK
+222 NKSQAKK
-237 AELKKDRTKKNNSN
+237 KKNKTNLN
-251 KDTPAK
+251 DT
-257 IVKNKAPQNE
+257 E
-267 EIKAKTE
+267 TEIDKSEPEKKEVNKTE
-274 SINNNPNNEKPVKK
+274 NRTVSNNTQASLVQSKTQENQAQKSKDLDSVESDQN
-288 NEKENNFKD
+288 KELT
-297 KPKEVQEDF
+297 EDF
-306 DISKDQSKNVND
+306 DITKDQSKNVKD
-318 QGEKYGDYTFPG
+318 QGEKHGDYTLPG

-343 LANKSELLEETL
+343 LANKSELLEDTL

-392 SDDISLALAARDV
+392 SDDIALALAARDV

-421 PHGNNITVSFRDVI
+421 PHGNDITVSFRDVI

-443 EAKLTL
+443 EDKLTL

-491 LYGATPAEVKLL
+491 LYRATPEEVKLL

-521 ITPVVTDPQKAANVL
+521 ITPVVTDPKKAANVL

-561 NKQVDDSEDKMPY
+561 NKQVDDPEDKMPY

-658 GKGDMLFSPVGMQK
+658 GKGDMLFAPVGMQK

-678 SFLTDQEISKITSF
+678 AFLTDQEISEITSF
-692 VKSQATAD
+692 VKNQATAE

-705 EDIKDVELSIDDE
+705 DDIKEVELSIDDE

-756 SMEDDGIVGPYAGS
+756 SMEEDGIVGPYAGS

-775 LVEESDLETIL
+775 LVEE
-786 NDEDLE
+786 EDLE
-792 QGAKSEVK
+792 AVLNGEHEQAENSE
-800 NLDKKIEL
+800 N

>member
-1 MNVKNKFLLNKFI
+1 
-14 FIEGGARM
+14 
-22 SNKKNDPQIEKRKNE
+22 
-37 ILGLFLITFAAIS
+37 
-50 YLAIFSNSA
+50 
-59 GLLGNYLSNAYYFLV
+59 
-74 GSGSYFFPL
+74 
-83 LFIYWGIQ
+83 
-91 FIRSRKI
+91 
-98 KFSSRFGGLL
+98 
-108 IAFIAII
+108 
-115 SIINLTE
+115 
-122 GVKNPLVIDFN
+122 
-133 AAGGIIGNTIS
+133 
-144 YFLAE
+144 
-149 LFAVNGAYIILSVIL
+149 
-164 LIGLLLLFDLFLHNI
+164 
-179 FSKVKTKFKA
+179 
-189 IKKIILNFK
+189 
-198 EQFKSFFANL
+198 
-208 SLNQFNFLN
+208 
-217 KIKEK
+217 
-222 NENKKQKTKEENAMK
+222 MK
-237 AELKKDRTKKNNSN
+237 AKDQQKE
-251 KDTPAK
+251 AK
-257 IVKNKAPQNE
+257 STTNAE
-267 EIKAKTE
+267 TE
-274 SINNNPNNEKPVKK
+274 
-288 NEKENNFKD
+288 EKEIT
-297 KPKEVQEDF
+297 EDF
-306 DISKDQSKNVND
+306 DITKDQSKDVKD
-318 QGEKYGDYTFPG
+318 QGEKHGDYTLPG

-392 SDDISLALAARDV
+392 SDDIALALAARDV

-421 PHGNNITVSFRDVI
+421 PHGNDITVSFRDVI

-443 EAKLTL
+443 EDKLTL

-491 LYGATPAEVKLL
+491 LYRATPEEVKLL

-521 ITPVVTDPQKAANVL
+521 ITPVVTDPKKAANVL

-561 NKQVDDSEDKMPY
+561 NKQVDDPEDKMPY

-658 GKGDMLFSPVGMQK
+658 GKGDMLFAPVGMQK

-678 SFLTDQEISKITSF
+678 SFLTDQEISEITSF
-692 VKSQATAD
+692 VKNQAAAE

-705 EDIKDVELSIDDE
+705 DDIKEVELSIDDE

-756 SMEDDGIVGPYAGS
+756 TMEEDGIVGPYAGS

-775 LVEESDLETIL
+775 IHMPDSS
-786 NDEDLE
+786 NY
-792 QGAKSEVK
+792 
-800 NLDKKIEL
+800 

>member
-1 MNVKNKFLLNKFI
+1 
-14 FIEGGARM
+14 M
-22 SNKKNDPQIEKRKNE
+22 SEQKTDSRIEKRKNE

-50 YLAIFSNSA
+50 YFAIFSHSA
-59 GLLGNYLSNAYYFLV
+59 GLLGNYISRAYYFLV
-74 GSGSYFFPL
+74 GSGSYILPL

-91 FIRSRKI
+91 LIRSKKI
-98 KFSSRFGGLL
+98 KFSGRFLGLL
-108 IAFIAII
+108 VSFIAII
-115 SIINLTE
+115 SIINLNE
-122 GVKNPLVIDFN
+122 GGGFFLNTPQN
-133 AAGGIIGNTIS
+133 AAGGIIGSTIS
-144 YFLAE
+144 YFLTE

-164 LIGLLLLFDLFLHNI
+164 LIGILLLFDLFLHNI
-179 FSKVKTKFKA
+179 FQKTKAQFLA
-189 IKKIILNFK
+189 
-198 EQFKSFFANL
+198 FKSLLLSLNDKIKDFFANL
-208 SLNQFNFLN
+208 SLARFNIFA
-217 KIKEK
+217 KIKKMTAARKQKKQAEK
-222 NENKKQKTKEENAMK
+222 KKREEQNSIVRADKGKKDKEKAEIAENTSLNPNLAENKTKQKTNKKQNIDNKKQGEEK
-237 AELKKDRTKKNNSN
+237 SNSVESN
-251 KDTPAK
+251 T
-257 IVKNKAPQNE
+257 
-267 EIKAKTE
+267 EIT
-274 SINNNPNNEKPVKK
+274 
-288 NEKENNFKD
+288 
-297 KPKEVQEDF
+297 EDF
-306 DISKDQSKNVND
+306 DITRDQSKNVKD
-318 QGEKYGDYTFPG
+318 QGEKHGDYTLPG

-355 NSFGVEAKVINVNH
+355 SSFGVEAKVINVNH

-392 SDDISLALAARDV
+392 SDDIALALAARDV

-421 PHGNNITVSFRDVI
+421 PHGNDITVSFRDVI

-443 EAKLTL
+443 EDKLTL

-491 LYGATPAEVKLL
+491 LYRATPEEVKLL

-521 ITPVVTDPQKAANVL
+521 ITPVVTDPKKAANVL

-561 NKQVDDSEDKMPY
+561 NKQVDDPEDKLPY

-658 GKGDMLFSPVGMQK
+658 GKGDMLFAPVGMQK

-678 SFLTDQEISKITSF
+678 SFLTDQEISEITSF
-692 VKSQATAD
+692 VKEQATAE

-705 EDIKDVELSIDDE
+705 DDIKEVELSIDDE

-756 SMEDDGIVGPYAGS
+756 TMEEDGIVGPYAGS

-775 LVEESDLETIL
+775 LVEE
-786 NDEDLE
+786 EDLE
-792 QGAKSEVK
+792 AILNGEYEDEQNKNNDQKS
-800 NLDKKIEL
+800 

>member
-1 MNVKNKFLLNKFI
+1 L
-14 FIEGGARM
+14 
-22 SNKKNDPQIEKRKNE
+22 
-37 ILGLFLITFAAIS
+37 
-50 YLAIFSNSA
+50 
-59 GLLGNYLSNAYYFLV
+59 
-74 GSGSYFFPL
+74 
-83 LFIYWGIQ
+83 
-91 FIRSRKI
+91 
-98 KFSSRFGGLL
+98 
-108 IAFIAII
+108 
-115 SIINLTE
+115 
-122 GVKNPLVIDFN
+122 
-133 AAGGIIGNTIS
+133 
-144 YFLAE
+144 
-149 LFAVNGAYIILSVIL
+149 
-164 LIGLLLLFDLFLHNI
+164 
-179 FSKVKTKFKA
+179 
-189 IKKIILNFK
+189 
-198 EQFKSFFANL
+198 
-208 SLNQFNFLN
+208 
-217 KIKEK
+217 
-222 NENKKQKTKEENAMK
+222 QKTKEQIITFKNLIISIKDKITAFFSNFTLGRFNIFARIKE
-237 AELKKDRTKKNNSN
+237 KK
-251 KDTPAK
+251 
-257 IVKNKAPQNE
+257 
-267 EIKAKTE
+267 EIKKEEKENIKKKKEQETAETLNSQTADNLAPKE
-274 SINNNPNNEKPVKK
+274 KVKSKNDKINRNQQKIENK
-288 NEKENNFKD
+288 NEKEIT
-297 KPKEVQEDF
+297 EDF
-306 DISKDQSKNVND
+306 DITKDQSKDVKD
-318 QGEKYGDYTFPG
+318 QGEKHGDYTLPG
-330 ISLLNDSG
+330 ISLLSDSG

-355 NSFGVEAKVINVNH
+355 NSFGVEAKVVNVNH

-392 SDDISLALAARDV
+392 SDDIALALAARDV

-421 PHGNNITVSFRDVI
+421 PHGNDITVSFRDVI

-443 EAKLTL
+443 KDKLTL

-458 TAVFNLAKMPH
+458 TAVFNLARMPH

-491 LYGATPAEVKLL
+491 LYRATPEEVKLL

-521 ITPVVTDPQKAANVL
+521 ITPVVTDPKKAANVL

-561 NKQVDDSEDKMPY
+561 NKQVEDPDDKMPY

-658 GKGDMLFSPVGMQK
+658 GKGDMLFAPVGMQK

-678 SFLTDQEISKITSF
+678 AFLTDQEISKITSF
-692 VKSQATAD
+692 VKEQATAE

-705 EDIKDVELSIDDE
+705 DDIKEVELSIDDE

-756 SMEDDGIVGPYAGS
+756 TMEEDGIVGPYAGS

-775 LVEESDLETIL
+775 LVEE
-786 NDEDLE
+786 EDLE
-792 QGAKSEVK
+792 AVLNGDFNEEE
-800 NLDKKIEL
+800 KKEAENS

>member
-1 MNVKNKFLLNKFI
+1 
-14 FIEGGARM
+14 M
-22 SNKKNDPQIEKRKNE
+22 SKQKNDPKIEKRKNE

-50 YLAIFSNSA
+50 YFAIFNNSA
-59 GLLGNYLSNAYYFLV
+59 GLLGNYISTAYYFLV
-74 GSGSYFFPL
+74 GSGSYILPL
-83 LFIYWGIQ
+83 LFVYWGIQ
-91 FIRSRKI
+91 LIRSKKI
-98 KFSSRFGGLL
+98 KLSGRFLGLL
-108 IAFIAII
+108 ISFIAII
-115 SIINLTE
+115 SIINLNE
-122 GVKNPLVIDFN
+122 GGGFFLNTAQN
-133 AAGGIIGNTIS
+133 AAGGVIGSTIS

-149 LFAVNGAYIILSVIL
+149 LFAANGAYIILSVL
-164 LIGLLLLFDLFLHNI
+164 LLVGILLLFDLFLHNI
-179 FSKVKTKFKA
+179 F
-189 IKKIILNFK
+189 
-198 EQFKSFFANL
+198 
-208 SLNQFNFLN
+208 
-217 KIKEK
+217 
-222 NENKKQKTKEENAMK
+222 QKTKEQILAFKESLLALEEKIRSFFSNLSLGRFNIFARLKEAGTARKEEKKKAKKRNEAENRNKNANINQKSESQKVESDLADTDSISPSLTQSKSSNQNKKNKKMK
-237 AELKKDRTKKNNSN
+237 AKDQQKE
-251 KDTPAK
+251 AK
-257 IVKNKAPQNE
+257 STTNAE
-267 EIKAKTE
+267 TE
-274 SINNNPNNEKPVKK
+274 
-288 NEKENNFKD
+288 EKEIT
-297 KPKEVQEDF
+297 EDF
-306 DISKDQSKNVND
+306 DITKDQSKDVKD
-318 QGEKYGDYTFPG
+318 QGEKHGDYTLPG

-392 SDDISLALAARDV
+392 SDDIALALAARDV

-421 PHGNNITVSFRDVI
+421 PHGNDITVSFRDVI

-443 EAKLTL
+443 EDKLTL

-491 LYGATPAEVKLL
+491 LYRATPEEVKLL

-521 ITPVVTDPQKAANVL
+521 ITPVVTDPKKAANVL

-561 NKQVDDSEDKMPY
+561 NKQVDDPEDKMPY

-658 GKGDMLFSPVGMQK
+658 GKGDMLFAPVGMQK

-678 SFLTDQEISKITSF
+678 SFLTDQEISEITSF
-692 VKSQATAD
+692 VKNQAAAE

-705 EDIKDVELSIDDE
+705 DDIKEVELSIDDE

-756 SMEDDGIVGPYAGS
+756 TMEEDGIVGPYAGS

-775 LVEESDLETIL
+775 LVEEDDLEAIL
-786 NDEDLE
+786 NDEFE
-792 QGAKSEVK
+792 EAEKNGSE
-800 NLDKKIEL
+800 NS

>member
-1 MNVKNKFLLNKFI
+1 
-14 FIEGGARM
+14 M
-22 SNKKNDPQIEKRKNE
+22 SDQKNDPKIERRKNE

-50 YLAIFSNSA
+50 YFAIFSNSA
-59 GLLGNYLSNAYYFLV
+59 GLLGDYMSRGYYFLV
-74 GSGSYFFPL
+74 GSGSYILPL
-83 LFIYWGIQ
+83 LFVYWGIQ
-91 FIRSRKI
+91 LIRSKTI
-98 KFSSRFGGLL
+98 KFSAKFLGL
-108 IAFIAII
+108 IISFIAII
-115 SIINLTE
+115 SIINLNE
-122 GVKNPLVIDFN
+122 GGNLFLNTPQN
-133 AAGGIIGNTIS
+133 AAGGVIGGAIT
-144 YFLAE
+144 YFLVE
-149 LFAVNGAYIILSVIL
+149 LFAVNGAYIILSVLL
-164 LIGLLLLFDLFLHNI
+164 LIGILLLFDLFLHNI
-179 FSKVKTKFKA
+179 FRKTKAVISSFNQLLRKL
-189 IKKIILNFK
+189 KENII
-198 EQFKSFFANL
+198 SFFS
-208 SLNQFNFLN
+208 SLTLGRFNIFSKLKENRKKKKDKKKNDLN
-217 KIKEK
+217 KPELESKNIVEEK
-222 NENKKQKTKEENAMK
+222 NTGGSTEVQVENAKNNKSSKTAKMKDKKNKNKKSS
-237 AELKKDRTKKNNSN
+237 RTKKE
-251 KDTPAK
+251 
-257 IVKNKAPQNE
+257 IEEEKNK
-267 EIKAKTE
+267 EIT
-274 SINNNPNNEKPVKK
+274 
-288 NEKENNFKD
+288 
-297 KPKEVQEDF
+297 EDF
-306 DISKDQSKNVND
+306 DISKDQSKD
-318 QGEKYGDYTFPG
+318 IKGQGEKHGDYTLPG
-330 ISLLNDSG
+330 ILLLNDSG

-392 SDDISLALAARDV
+392 SDDIALALAARDV

-421 PHGNNITVSFRDVI
+421 PHGNDITVSFRDVI

-443 EAKLTL
+443 EDKLTL

-491 LYGATPAEVKLL
+491 LYRATPEEVKLL

-521 ITPVVTDPQKAANVL
+521 ITPVVTDSKKAANVL

-549 FSETGSRGIESY
+549 FSDTGSRGIESY
-561 NKQVDDSEDKMPY
+561 NEKLDDPEDKMPY

-658 GKGDMLFSPVGMQK
+658 GKGDMLFAPVGMQK

-678 SFLTDQEISKITSF
+678 AFLTDKEISDITAF
-692 VKSQATAD
+692 VKEQATAE
-700 YKIEK
+700 YKIGK
-705 EDIKDVELSIDDE
+705 NDIKEVELSIIDDE

-756 SMEDDGIVGPYAGS
+756 SMEEDGIVGPYAGS
-770 KPREV
+770 KPRQV
-775 LVEESDLETIL
+775 LVEEDDLEAIL
-786 NDEDLE
+786 NGEYDNEAE
-792 QGAKSEVK
+792 AEEKS
-800 NLDKKIEL
+800 NTQNS